1 MFHVHWVIFVVDT
14 FFLSSFYR
22 VNIVMGSNVS
32 CGHMLLESH
41 QCCSYSDN
49 QPQSHL
55 QSSLCPLLSSLLCLL
70 LLGHGYSIPITF
82 AIAFYFQGR
91 TFILSTTLSFSPRIH
106 YDSKAWTIV
115 SGDGTSVVGSIQQYT
130 VIYIRPT
137 FYIHGVNWA
146 IDLSQIQTVW
156 NPEIDYK
163 QLLSCIRP
171 IPPRHI

>member
-1 MFHVHWVIFVVDT
+1 MEKSDWYLQSTQCFMFIGLSLWLT
-14 FFLSSFYR
+14 LFFLSSFYR

-130 VIYIRPT
+130 VIYISGLP
-137 FYIHGVNWA
+137 FIFM
-146 IDLSQIQTVW
+146 
-156 NPEIDYK
+156 E
-163 QLLSCIRP
+163 
-171 IPPRHI
+171 